1 MKIKNVGIK
10 GIGSYVPVE
19 DIPNRDI
26 EELNVGTTAEWISKN
41 LGINKRRIVTGELPS
56 DLAHQ
61 AALNAIADAGLDK
74 EDIDLIIVA
83 TSSPDRIAPSTACIT
98 AGKLDLKRPAFDI
111 NAVCGG
117 FVYGMQLATNL
128 VSTGEY
134 KNVLLIGADAYSKN
148 TNWGDRSCVFFGDG
162 AGAVVISKIEGA
174 WVDTEIY
181 GDNTGTETAPGDS
194 FTCHHGENFS
204 MNASAVYE
212 FATKV
217 LPDSI
222 KRMMD
227 NHSYT
232 NEDIDLMIPHQP
244 GHRVLFKTSEILDFP
259 LEKVIFNMTNFANT
273 AGASIPMALDRAYRE
288 NKIKNG
294 NVLIMP
300 AVGSGWVWGVTLLKY
315 IK

>member
-1 MKIKNVGIK
+1 MKLENVGIK
-10 GIGSYVPVE
+10 GIGSYVPMQ
-19 DIPNRDI
+19 DIPNKNI

-41 LGINKRRIVTGELPS
+41 LGINKRRNVTDELPS

-83 TSSPDRIAPSTACIT
+83 TSSPDRIAPSTACI
-98 AGKLDLKRPAFDI
+98 AASKLDLKRPAFDI

-128 VSTGEY
+128 VSTGQY
-134 KNVLLIGADAYSKN
+134 NNILLIGADAYSKN
-148 TNWGDRSCVFFGDG
+148 TDWSTRNCVFFGDG

-174 WVDTEIY
+174 WVDTDLY
-181 GDNTGTETAPGDS
+181 GDGTGTETAPGDS
-194 FTCHHGENFS
+194 FTCYHGENFN
-204 MNASAVYE
+204 MNAGAVYE

-227 NHSYT
+227 NHSYM

-288 NKIKNG
+288 EKIKNG
-294 NVLIMP
+294 DVLLMP

-315 IK
+315 VR